1 MPCGRVPAGI
11 STNMTLKFMPV
22 VNKDFFSNLKLLSET
37 GMVLVPIEILSK
49 KCEIKIEN
57 PVMNFGIVILGQNI
71 SQTLNIE
78 NNGALECQFSFL
90 DDKEYLHLIL
100 EIH

>member
-11 STNMTLKFMPV
+11 STHMTLKFMPM

-49 KCEIKIEN
+49 KCIIKFET
-57 PVMNFGIVILGQNI
+57 PVINFGVVILGQIVTNNL
-71 SQTLNIE
+71 QVE
-78 NNGALECQFSFL
+78 NSGALECMFSFL
-90 DDKEYLHLIL
+90 DDKE
-100 EIH
+100 

>member
-11 STNMTLKFMPV
+11 STHMTLKFMPV
-22 VNKDFFSNLKLLSET
+22 VNKSET